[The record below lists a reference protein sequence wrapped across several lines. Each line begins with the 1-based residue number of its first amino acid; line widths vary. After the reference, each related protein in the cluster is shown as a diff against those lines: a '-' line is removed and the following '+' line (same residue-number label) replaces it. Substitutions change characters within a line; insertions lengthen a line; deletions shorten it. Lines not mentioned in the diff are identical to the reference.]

1 MSQNY
6 GYRHVSAEKWALISE
21 KVEAFMTELGD
32 ALSPVTEDQKL
43 RAVRMGDGSVAFV
56 EQAVEVATK
65 NLGMLPRNFDVEE
78 LQRDMV
84 SRQRLH
90 SLRLDLMKVLERVQ
104 NAEVAHGSDAM
115 SGALDVYHFTKS
127 AEGEGIESLRK
138 MMGKRFERSPQQE
151 EAAPVAG

>member
-6 GYRHVSAEKWALISE
+6 GDRHVSAEKWALISE
-21 KVEAFMTELGD
+21 KVEAFMTELGE

-56 EQAVEVATK
+56 EQAVEVAVK
-65 NLGMLPRNFDVEE
+65 NPGMLPRNFDVDE

-90 SLRLDLMKVLERVQ
+90 SLRLDLMKVLEKVH

-115 SGALDVYHFTKS
+115 SGALEVYNFTKS
-127 AEGEGIESLRK
+127 AEGEGVESLRK
-138 MMGKRFERSPQQE
+138 MMGKRFERSPQQDVV
-151 EAAPVAG
+151 APVAG